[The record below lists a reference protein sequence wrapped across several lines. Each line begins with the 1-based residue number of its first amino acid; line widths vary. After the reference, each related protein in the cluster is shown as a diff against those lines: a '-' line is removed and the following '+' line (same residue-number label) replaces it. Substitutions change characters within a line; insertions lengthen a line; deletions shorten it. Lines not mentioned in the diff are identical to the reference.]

1 MPENKV
7 IIVSFDNKMMQ
18 ESERTHNKTKF
29 HFQMAAFIRTAT
41 KLSSLRTLTRLDFGR
56 DFPQVFVC
64 LTDLK
69 VAKETH
75 DLRVWSEVKLPAKK
89 WSQTLLKYII

>member
-1 MPENKV
+1 MIHKTRKDKCSAEPKINTTTPHPQMPENKV

-56 DFPQVFVC
+56 DFP
-64 LTDLK
+64 
-69 VAKETH
+69 
-75 DLRVWSEVKLPAKK
+75 
-89 WSQTLLKYII
+89 